1 MIDSIS
7 FNEFAE
13 TELNEAAAYY
23 ESQVKG
29 LGAAFLAEVEHSTK
43 LIQQNPESFSRILK
57 VVRRKIL

>member
-23 ESQVKG
+23 EFQVKG
-29 LGAAFLAEVEHSTK
+29 LGSALSCPV
-43 LIQQNPESFSRILK
+43 
-57 VVRRKIL
+57 